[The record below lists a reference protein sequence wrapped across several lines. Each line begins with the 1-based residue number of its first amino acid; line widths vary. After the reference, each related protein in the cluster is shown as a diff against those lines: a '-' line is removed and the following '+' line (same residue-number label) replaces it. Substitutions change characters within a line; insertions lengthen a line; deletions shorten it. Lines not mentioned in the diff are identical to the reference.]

1 MTDVLKVVKR
11 DLRGTKR
18 NRRLRKSGMTP
29 AVLYGHGEENVS
41 LSISTA
47 EINAAIRHG
56 SQLVSLTGELTEDA
70 LIRDV
75 QWDAFGAEVM
85 HVDLTR
91 VNKTEVVEVHVPVEL
106 RGEAPGTHSGGVVEQ
121 PLHELHISCQV
132 ASLPEK
138 LEVNINSL
146 QLDESIF
153 AKDVTLPAGAKL
165 LTRPDEVVVHCIEAA
180 AEAEEEAV
188 EGGAPSE
195 PELIGGKHDE
205 EESDEG

>member
-18 NRRLRKSGMTP
+18 NRRLRKTGMTP

-56 SQLVSLTGELTEDA
+56 SQLVSLTGDLSEDA

-75 QWDAFGAEVM
+75 QWDAFGLEVM
-85 HVDLTR
+85 HIDLTR
-91 VNKTEVVEVHVPVEL
+91 VNKSEVVEVHVPVEM
-106 RGEAPGTHSGGVVEQ
+106 RGEAPGTHNAGVVEQ

-132 ASLPEK
+132 ANLPEK
-138 LEVNINSL
+138 LEVNINHL
-146 QLDESIF
+146 ELNESIF
-153 AKDVTLPAGAKL
+153 AKDVKLPSGATL
-165 LTRPDEVVVHCIEAA
+165 LTGPDEVVVHCIEASS
-180 AEAEEEAV
+180 EAEEEGEA
-188 EGGAPSE
+188 GAPSE

-205 EESDEG
+205 EESSEN